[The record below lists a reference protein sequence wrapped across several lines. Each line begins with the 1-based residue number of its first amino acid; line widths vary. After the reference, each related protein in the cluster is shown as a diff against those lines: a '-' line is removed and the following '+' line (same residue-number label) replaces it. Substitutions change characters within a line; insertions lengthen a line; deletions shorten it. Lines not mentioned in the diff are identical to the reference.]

1 MPGNHI
7 THRDLIETGLE
18 RFLPNGRLL
27 GAKRLNEAVRYA
39 IFPGGKRMR
48 PLLALMGAEV
58 AGCSAEEALPAACAT
73 EYLHASSLIFDDLP
87 AMDDADVRRGRSALH
102 LRFGEDTALLTA
114 LALLNQTYAL
124 FGTDPAL
131 LREAVDCI
139 GVNGMIGGQAADLAI
154 RAAGM
159 ASECGRESRNR
170 KTTGLMRL
178 TMTAGA
184 MAAGASTR
192 DVRVLAHCGECFG
205 EAYQTYDDL
214 LDEFGGCEQTG
225 KTARQDARHHR
236 ASHVAEFGIEA
247 SRQHVYALTAEAKDC
262 LRSHFGGTRAVYTLL
277 SAINGVMSHSAN
289 AAGLVSA

>member
-1 MPGNHI
+1 MSGSHI
-7 THRDLIETGLE
+7 SHRELIEGGLE
-18 RFLPNGRLL
+18 RFLPTGHLL
-27 GAKRLNEAVRYA
+27 GARRLNEAIRYA

-58 AGCSAEEALPAACAT
+58 AGCSAEAALPAACAT
-73 EYLHASSLIFDDLP
+73 EFLHASSLIFDDLP

-102 LRFGEDTALLTA
+102 LSFGEDTALLTA
-114 LALLNQTYAL
+114 LALLNQAYAL
-124 FGTDPAL
+124 FGVTPDL
-131 LREAVDCI
+131 LREAVECI
-139 GVNGMIGGQAADLAI
+139 GVNGMIGGQAADLEI
-154 RAAGM
+154 RAAGT

-178 TMTAGA
+178 TLTAGA
-184 MAAGASTR
+184 MAAGAKTKDIR
-192 DVRVLAHCGECFG
+192 ALAHCGECLG

-247 SRQHVYALTAEAKDC
+247 SRRHVYSLTDQAKDC
-262 LRSHFGGTRAVYTLL
+262 LVTHFGNSRAVFVLL
-277 SAINGVMSHSAN
+277 TAIDKVMSHSAS